1 MRTQV
6 AGVMRST
13 SRDAAA
19 APPSVLMVT
28 GAYFP
33 ELSGGGLQARAVMR
47 ALAGE
52 ARFTVL
58 TTSIEPSLPA
68 RAVEDGVPIY
78 RIHVNPRAVVSRILA
93 TVRFAAALIA
103 LRRQADVVN
112 LHGFSKKAV
121 LVALFCRLFRRPYV
135 LTLQTGGHDEP
146 ATARRQGPLAA
157 WGYGAADRH
166 VSGGPGLSHAHRH
179 PTPRVARSRQACRSV
194 DV

>member
-13 SRDAAA
+13 SRDVAA
-19 APPSVLMVT
+19 APPAVLMVT

-33 ELSGGGLQARAVMR
+33 ELSGGGLQARAVVR

-78 RIHVNPRAVVSRILA
+78 RIHVNPRGIVSRTLA
-93 TVRFAAALIA
+93 TARFAAALFA
-103 LRRQADVVN
+103 LRRQ
-112 LHGFSKKAV
+112 
-121 LVALFCRLFRRPYV
+121 RY
-135 LTLQTGGHDEP
+135 
-146 ATARRQGPLAA
+146 
-157 WGYGAADRH
+157 
-166 VSGGPGLSHAHRH
+166 
-179 PTPRVARSRQACRSV
+179 
-194 DV
+194 